1 MLGAKRN
8 RGRGGAWAAA
18 ALVSAVVLSAAQP
31 VLGQAAEKTADEY
44 ALEGRELAARNDF
57 QGAYAAYMEAW
68 KRKRSFDIA
77 GNLGVAELRL
87 GRMREAAEHLTYC
100 EQNYPAVR
108 DAEQTK
114 KLEVV
119 RELLKEAR
127 AQVGVARIRVTR
139 DDGGS
144 AAGAGVFVDGRPVGR
159 VEEGGRL
166 EQPLLL
172 LSPEVFVDPGSRTF
186 SASLPGCEDAVTV
199 LAVPKGGAVD
209 AGLMLSCRRQIS
221 WPLVIA
227 GASVAAAGI
236 GVGIGTAVHSGARS
250 ADADAAWVELYD
262 KEGGAACRNPANLAR
277 CNDIVSGDE
286 DWRLYRGIAIGSFVV
301 AGAAATATLIY
312 VLVGGSSP
320 AKKDAGIQ
328 AGVAVLPGGG
338 SAVVRGSF

>member
-1 MLGAKRN
+1 MMLGAKRN

-127 AQVGVARIRVTR
+127 AQVGVARIRVT
-139 DDGGS
+139 
-144 AAGAGVFVDGRPVGR
+144 
-159 VEEGGRL
+159 
-166 EQPLLL
+166 
-172 LSPEVFVDPGSRTF
+172 
-186 SASLPGCEDAVTV
+186 
-199 LAVPKGGAVD
+199 
-209 AGLMLSCRRQIS
+209 
-221 WPLVIA
+221 
-227 GASVAAAGI
+227 
-236 GVGIGTAVHSGARS
+236 
-250 ADADAAWVELYD
+250 
-262 KEGGAACRNPANLAR
+262 
-277 CNDIVSGDE
+277 
-286 DWRLYRGIAIGSFVV
+286 
-301 AGAAATATLIY
+301 
-312 VLVGGSSP
+312 
-320 AKKDAGIQ
+320 
-328 AGVAVLPGGG
+328 
-338 SAVVRGSF
+338 